1 MTDSPLAGRHADPL
15 FLSQT
20 APVVLIDEA
29 MLIRAATPS
38 YRLVTARA
46 EEELVGV
53 GVFDAFPP
61 NPDSDEPGTGDQLL
75 GALESGLRRTRGDE
89 VRSLRYDIPDSRR
102 PGRFLHRSWVLV
114 TTPIH
119 DGTRTLGVQVK
130 VRDES
135 SIGTRLAEVLH
146 GYTTALE
153 ADDRATP
160 VAGELH
166 ELLTTL
172 EDYDVMAEEVRHLR
186 RALSTRPVID
196 QAKGIVMA
204 EHRCDADAAFRLISR
219 MSQDTNVRLADVAA
233 AIVYQASRRS

>member
-1 MTDSPLAGRHADPL
+1 MTDSPLAGRHADPV

-20 APVVLIDEA
+20 APVVLIDES

-46 EEELVGV
+46 EEELLGV
-53 GVFDAFPP
+53 DVFDAFPP
-61 NPDSDEPGTGDQLL
+61 NPDSDEPGAADQLL
-75 GALESGLRRTRGDE
+75 GALEAGLRRTRGDE
-89 VRSLRYDIPDSRR
+89 VRSLRYDIPDTRR
-102 PGRFLHRSWVLV
+102 PGRYLPRSWVLV
-114 TTPIH
+114 TTPVH
-119 DGTRTLGVQVK
+119 DGARTIGIQVK

-135 SIGTRLAEVLH
+135 SLGSRLAEVLN

-153 ADDRATP
+153 ADDRAAP
-160 VAGELH
+160 VTGELH
-166 ELLTTL
+166 QLLAAL

-219 MSQDTNVRLADVAA
+219 MSQDSNVRLADVAA
-233 AIVYQASRRS
+233 AIVYQATRRG